1 MPSACLSLM
10 TKSKYV
16 HFLTPRVAAYTIY
29 KPDFG
34 DVVNVVMT
42 MFPHAMFP
50 RPSPDIMTAR
60 GTGTGETQGQPE
72 LRLGPMQIFD
82 WGGILMMDIRVAAWC
97 TAGPGG
103 MQIAA

>member
-16 HFLTPRVAAYTIY
+16 HFLAPRVAAYTIY

-60 GTGTGETQGQPE
+60 GHGGETQGQ
-72 LRLGPMQIFD
+72 RLGPMQIFD
-82 WGGILMMDIRVAAWC
+82 WGGILMMDIRVADGVQEC
-97 TAGPGG
+97 K
-103 MQIAA
+103 